1 MDTKKIGRFIA
12 ENRKA
17 KGMTQKELA
26 EKLGVS
32 DKTVSRWENGN
43 YMPDLSMLKPLSEV
57 LGISLNELLSGEYI
71 SQENVAVK
79 AEESIKSTLEYSRQK
94 IKKSKWKMYLIVAGT
109 VLGLAL
115 IWFLLNAVFF
125 VEVPYQSGDVS
136 QWEER
141 YPNHSAFEMGLSR
154 TGQPVFVDTAKAMRQ
169 AKVIYSDAI
178 EYLQKE
184 HHLLPLS
191 QYTYKPYMVYG
202 WQIVCDD
209 EAIKEQGRDL
219 SGFLDIYDNCF
230 EWKKI
235 ATTSI
240 GKTKVEGERF
250 SMWEWFQIAFGLMIL
265 PGVIG
270 GLALFMGIYDFFQN
284 RKLKHLE
291 GRAEGVIQG
300 LVKSHLFRN
309 ETYGDVPGNVLV
321 GWGVSQGEQF
331 WGGLLKKR
339 MPPWFPCVKYS
350 VDGQEIC
357 RIMGEGV
364 WKDTWKI
371 GQEVTVLYHPDNLR
385 ISMIEGDTSLQKQSK
400 RYTVTGLVL
409 ILISAVAIA
418 LFFC

>member
-57 LGISLNELLSGEYI
+57 LCISLNELLSGEYI
-71 SQENVAVK
+71 SQENVAEK
-79 AEESIKSTLEYSRQK
+79 AEESIESTLEYSSQK

-115 IWFLLNAVFF
+115 IWLLLNAVFF
-125 VEVPYQSGDVS
+125 AEVPHQSGDVS

-169 AKVIYSDAI
+169 ARVIYSDAI

-209 EAIKEQGRDL
+209 EAIQEQGRDL

-235 ATTSI
+235 ATTSV
-240 GKTKVEGERF
+240 GKTKVEGDRF

-284 RKLKHLE
+284 RNLKHLE
-291 GRAEGVIQG
+291 GRTEGAIQG

-309 ETYGDVPGNVLV
+309 ETYGDVPGNVLI

-339 MPPWFPCVKYS
+339 VPPWFPCVTYR
-350 VDGQEIC
+350 VGEQEIC

-371 GQEVTVLYHPDNLR
+371 GQKVTILYHPNHLR
-385 ISMIEGDTSLQKQSK
+385 ISMIEGDVSMQKRAK
-400 RYTVTGLVL
+400 RYVVTGLVL
-409 ILISAVAIA
+409 LLISVAA
-418 LFFC
+418 FAMFFC